1 MRIVKWLIGIIV
13 VLAVVFVGG
22 AFFMP
27 REVTVA
33 RSIEID
39 KPAAEIF
46 PHVNALKAAEG
57 WSPWLG
63 RDPEVQLTYSGPEE
77 GVGNKLVWASEHPQV
92 GNGSQEIIASE
103 PDKMVQTAL
112 DFGPMGSAVAQFDLV
127 EAGGKT
133 TVTWGFETDLGNN
146 PMARWMGTQMDKW
159 VGGDYETGLANLKAL
174 VEG

>member
-1 MRIVKWLIGIIV
+1 MRILKWILGIV
-13 VLAVVFVGG
+13 VLLAVVFVGG
-22 AFFMP
+22 GFLMP
-27 REVTVA
+27 REVAVA
-33 RSIEID
+33 RSIEIE

-46 PHVNALKAAEG
+46 PYVNALQAGEA

-63 RDPEVQLTYSGPEE
+63 RDPEVQLTYSGPDA

-92 GNGSQEIIASE
+92 GNGIQEIVASE
-103 PDKMVQTAL
+103 PDRMVQTAL
-112 DFGPMGSAVAQFDLV
+112 DFGPMGSAMAQFDLV